1 MFFFLCTDWIPQPA
15 YVDRVDGG
23 RVGGREVYEVVVGRD
38 RVGALGVGEN
48 LPHKLLG
55 ESREDVCYDCE
66 VEGFVLVSVV
76 VGVAAA
82 TTTAAAAA
90 AVSFLP
96 Y

>member
-1 MFFFLCTDWIPQPA
+1 M
-15 YVDRVDGG
+15 
-23 RVGGREVYEVVVGRD
+23 
-38 RVGALGVGEN
+38 GEN
-48 LPHKLLG
+48 LPHKLHG

-76 VGVAAA
+76 VGAAAAA
-82 TTTAAAAA
+82 TTAAAAVVVVVVVVVAAAAAA

>member
-1 MFFFLCTDWIPQPA
+1 M
-15 YVDRVDGG
+15 
-23 RVGGREVYEVVVGRD
+23 
-38 RVGALGVGEN
+38 GEN

>member
-1 MFFFLCTDWIPQPA
+1 M
-15 YVDRVDGG
+15 
-23 RVGGREVYEVVVGRD
+23 
-38 RVGALGVGEN
+38 GEN
-48 LPHKLLG
+48 LPHKLHG

-76 VGVAAA
+76 VGAAAAA
-82 TTTAAAAA
+82 TTAVVVVVVVFVVAAAAAA